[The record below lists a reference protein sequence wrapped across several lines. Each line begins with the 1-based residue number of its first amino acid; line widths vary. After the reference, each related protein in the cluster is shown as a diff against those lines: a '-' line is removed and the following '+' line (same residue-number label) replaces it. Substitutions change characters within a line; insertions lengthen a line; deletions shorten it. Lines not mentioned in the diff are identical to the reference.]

1 MPPAK
6 IDRRLLLRGL
16 VACPGLALTSQDTTH
31 PSLLLA
37 KQAVR
42 TTLTASGPVVS
53 RAQGQVI
60 EGRDIGPGSDAGITI
75 RHDNV
80 TIRNCRIRHGY
91 HHGIMAVGVHGLKLE
106 NLEVER
112 IDLPTQRPPPAAESN
127 NINLA
132 SCPGV
137 VISSVKA
144 SGGSA
149 NIYVE
154 DCAGARLSTLE
165 LHDARGPDPRGQN
178 VQFNASPASNCEFF
192 SAENG
197 PSSWTEDNISVYRS
211 DHCLVRSGLV
221 SYNNSPT
228 GSGVMIEG
236 SSTCLV
242 LDVDAV
248 QQGNGA
254 FGAVPMDNAVCGG
267 CWFVRCRT
275 RDSYNSRRDGRGA
288 PTSNGLSF
296 YMGISAGA
304 PRHVIAACH
313 YDALANPHNLIWKED
328 AVRPGWSLTRR
339 AFAPRRPI
347 RLVFGW

>member
-1 MPPAK
+1 MLSAE
-6 IDRRLLLRGL
+6 IDRRHLLRGL
-16 VACPGLALTSQDTTH
+16 VAYPGLALAVQETAQ
-31 PSLLLA
+31 PLLPLKGQPA
-37 KQAVR
+37 RIK
-42 TTLTASGPVVS
+42 LTPSGPIVS
-53 RAQGQVI
+53 RARGETI
-60 EGRDIGPGSDAGITI
+60 EGLDIGLGSDAGITI
-75 RHDNV
+75 HHDDV
-80 TIRNCRIRHGY
+80 TVRNCRIRHGY
-91 HHGIMAVGVHGLKLE
+91 HHGIAAMGVHGLKLE

-112 IDLPTQRPPPAAESN
+112 VDLPTERPPPARESD
-127 NINLA
+127 NLNLTA
-132 SCPGV
+132 CPGV
-137 VISSVKA
+137 VVASVKA

-154 DCAGARLSTLE
+154 DCPAARLRVLE

-211 DHCLVRSGLV
+211 DHCLVRNGLV
-221 SYNNSPT
+221 FYNNSPT

-254 FGAVPMDNAVCGG
+254 FGAVPMDNVACGG

-275 RDSYNSRRDGRGA
+275 RDSYNSPRDGRA
-288 PTSNGLSF
+288 PPTSNGLSF

-304 PRHVIAACH
+304 PQHVIAACH
-313 YDALANPHNLIWKED
+313 YDALANPHNLIWKKD

-339 AFAPRRPI
+339 AFAPHRPL

>member
-1 MPPAK
+1 MQLAETG
-6 IDRRLLLRGL
+6 RRRLLRGL
-16 VACPGLALTSQDTTH
+16 VAFPGVALV
-31 PSLLLA
+31 A
-37 KQAVR
+37 AG
-42 TTLTASGPVVS
+42 TAPPQRINLKRSGPVLS
-53 RAQGQVI
+53 RAKGEVI
-60 EGRDIGPGSDAGITI
+60 EGLDILSRGAAGITI
-75 RHDNV
+75 RHDDV
-80 TIRNCRIRHGY
+80 TVRNCRIRHRD
-91 HHGIMAVGVHGLKLE
+91 HHGISATGARGLRLE

-112 IDLPTQRPPPAAESN
+112 IDLPTRRPPPARESN

-132 SCPGV
+132 SCPGAI
-137 VISSVKA
+137 ISSVKA

-154 DCAGARLSTLE
+154 DCTAARLSVLE

-178 VQFNASPASNCEFF
+178 VQFNASPASDCTFF

-211 DHCLVRSGLV
+211 DHCLIRSGLV

-228 GSGVMIEG
+228 GSGVMVEG

-242 LDVDAV
+242 LDVDAI

-254 FGAVPMDNAVCGG
+254 FGAVPMDKVACGG

-275 RDSYNSRRDGRGA
+275 RDSYNRPRDGRAA
-288 PTSNGLSF
+288 PASNSLSF
-296 YMGISAGA
+296 YMLLSAGA
-304 PRHVIAACH
+304 MQHVIVGCH
-313 YDALANPHNLIWKED
+313 YDALANPRNLIWKSG

-339 AFAPRRPI
+339 TFTPRPPI